1 MYNFHIHNSW
11 QRQTAT
17 LKFHH
22 FKVCLLHLKEKLSV
36 FFTTFSSFFLIIII
50 VHFDRTFISV
60 LSFFWANQ
68 FQSYMLGK
76 KCEWNLKHLH
86 PVLLFCYFFLF
97 LIVLFLTN
105 SQQKALYKKNRYNK
119 YKILHLCTINQI
131 HFYITQAS
139 LIISGILDGPFQLKK
154 HSE

>member
-1 MYNFHIHNSW
+1 
-11 QRQTAT
+11 
-17 LKFHH
+17 
-22 FKVCLLHLKEKLSV
+22 
-36 FFTTFSSFFLIIII
+36 
-50 VHFDRTFISV
+50 
-60 LSFFWANQ
+60 
-68 FQSYMLGK
+68 MLGK

-105 SQQKALYKKNRYNK
+105 SQHKALYKKNRYNK